1 MPFFDLVDF
10 FLTGDDTAEFSLDLS
25 SSSSSSDEEESEEED
40 SEEDGRDDPSS
51 GGASFFCKNVSSRT
65 DFPDASV
72 DASFSTLPFVENV
85 EDLEDLG
92 DSSLGSMVC
101 SFLEL
106 FFVLLIL
113 GRVCRSDKLR
123 YIVCVNIS

>member
-10 FLTGDDTAEFSLDLS
+10 FLAGDDTAEFSLELLS
-25 SSSSSSDEEESEEED
+25 SSSSDKEESEDEDAEEE
-40 SEEDGRDDPSS
+40 EEDGLDDPSS

-72 DASFSTLPFVENV
+72 DASFSTLSFVEDV

-92 DSSLGSMVC
+92 DSSL
-101 SFLEL
+101 LER
-106 FFVLLIL
+106 FVGLLIL
-113 GRVCRSDKLR
+113 GRVCRTDKLR

>member
-10 FLTGDDTAEFSLDLS
+10 FLAGDDTAEFSLELL
-25 SSSSSSDEEESEEED
+25 SSSSSDEEESEEED
-40 SEEDGRDDPSS
+40 SEEEEDGLDDPSS

-72 DASFSTLPFVENV
+72 DASISTLSFVEDV

-92 DSSLGSMVC
+92 DSSL
-101 SFLEL
+101 LER
-106 FFVLLIL
+106 FVGLLIL
-113 GRVCRSDKLR
+113 GRVCRTDKLR